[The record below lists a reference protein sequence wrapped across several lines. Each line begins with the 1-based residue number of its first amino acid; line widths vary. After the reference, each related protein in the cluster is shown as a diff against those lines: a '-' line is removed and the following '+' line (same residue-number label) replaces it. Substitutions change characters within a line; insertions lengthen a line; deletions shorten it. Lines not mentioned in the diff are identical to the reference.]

1 MGGLLALLAILV
13 FIFFWVYLYNR
24 LIILRNQVENAWY
37 QIDVQLKRRYNLIPN
52 LVETVRGYAVHER
65 ELFEKVTQARAR
77 AVAASSVK
85 EQEEAENALTRSLRR
100 LFGVAENYPELKANQ
115 NFLQLQEELSE
126 TESKIAYARQFY
138 NDAVMAFNTAQQV
151 FPSNIVASLFNFLP
165 FEYFEAEEKS
175 REPVEVKLG

>member
-1 MGGLLALLAILV
+1 MGGLLALGVIIA

-24 LIILRNQVENAWY
+24 LIVLRNQVENAWH

-52 LVETVRGYAVHER
+52 LVETVKGYATHEK

-85 EQEEAENALTRSLRR
+85 EQEEAENTLTRSLRR

-115 NFLQLQEELSE
+115 NFLQLQEELSD
-126 TESKIAYARQFY
+126 TEGKIAYARQFY
-138 NDAVMAFNTAQQV
+138 NDAVMAFNTAQQI
-151 FPSNIVASLFNFLP
+151 FPSNIVASLFGFSP
-165 FEYFEAEEKS
+165 SEYFEAEEKS
-175 REPVEVKLG
+175 REPVEVKLA